1 MLETTYSDY
10 IYINNNQEILVTQ
23 NAPIIQQGEV
33 TSVADHAQ
41 VTTAQSIPNIEH
53 DEVITTQQTTGP
65 GMVATTRL
73 TTELEEVTTT
83 RLTTKPAEVTTTR
96 LTTELEEVTTTRL
109 TTEPDEVA
117 TTWLTTQ
124 PEEVTTTRL
133 TTKPAEKTT
142 EAEYA
147 IAEYAMLDI
156 NLDG

>member
-1 MLETTYSDY
+1 MPNLLETTYSDY

-53 DEVITTQQTTGP
+53 DDVITTQQTTGP
-65 GMVATTRL
+65 GM
-73 TTELEEVTTT
+73 
-83 RLTTKPAEVTTTR
+83 VTTTR
-96 LTTELEEVTTTRL
+96 LTTELEEVTTSRQTTKPEEVTTTRL
-109 TTEPDEVA
+109 TTELEEITTTRLTTELEEVA
-117 TTWLTTQ
+117 
-124 PEEVTTTRL
+124 TTRL